1 MLTAKSRQIAACP
14 YVAPTVRDDVGEISC
29 HNFEDGGGD
38 FDYDDEK
45 SEEIASADPEVSHT
59 YFYEKVIHK

>member
-1 MLTAKSRQIAACP
+1 MLP
-14 YVAPTVRDDVGEISC
+14 PTVRDDVGEISC
-29 HNFEDGGGD
+29 HNFEDGGGY
-38 FDYDDEK
+38 FNYDDEK